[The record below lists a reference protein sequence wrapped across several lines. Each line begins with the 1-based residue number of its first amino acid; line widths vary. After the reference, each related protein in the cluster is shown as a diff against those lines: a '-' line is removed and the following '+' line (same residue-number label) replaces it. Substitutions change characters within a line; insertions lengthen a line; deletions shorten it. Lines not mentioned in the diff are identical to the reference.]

1 MNSRRKDRRLNSSL
15 TTFKLIRNHF
25 SCPGGLLPLQVHSF
39 SPKLGSDLESGP
51 APNSGG
57 GGAAPAAAASYSPR
71 SAMCH
76 MSPAALLPAVAL
88 NTAIAPASPAA
99 VDHCTPGKSFPP
111 PAEHQ
116 SVAANTECQPAAAA
130 TAFHTAAVSPLQPSV
145 SPFQPA
151 VSPFQPVVSPF
162 QPAVTPFQPLAL
174 ALAFQ
179 PTDTPYQPLT
189 NTVPN
194 GSTQKTDASLGS
206 DEGSSINSGEIIY
219 QC

>member
-1 MNSRRKDRRLNSSL
+1 MDTGPVDRRLNSSL
-15 TTFKLIRNHF
+15 TTFKLIRNPF

-57 GGAAPAAAASYSPR
+57 SAAPASAASCSPR

-130 TAFHTAAVSPLQPSV
+130 AFHTAAVSPFQPSV
-145 SPFQPA
+145 SPFQP
-151 VSPFQPVVSPF
+151 SVSPF

-179 PTDTPYQPLT
+179 PSDTPYQPLT

-194 GSTQKTDASLGS
+194 GSTQKTEASLGS